1 MSAVTSVN
9 VMAVGVG
16 GQGIMRLSDIL
27 ADAAFAA
34 GFDVKKSEVHG
45 LSQRGGSVTSYIRW
59 GEKIHTPVI
68 MDGEAKFVVALEELE
83 ALRWAHVASPE
94 GLFLVNDF
102 RILPATVV
110 TGRVGYPENVD
121 EQLASYAAVERV
133 DATKFAEELGNVC
146 ASNTVLLGTL
156 SKHLDIAEGIWHATI
171 DKAFPEE
178 YRELNRQAFEA
189 GRKAQPQRTEK
200 I

>member
-68 MDGEAKFVVALEELE
+68 MDGEADFIVALEELE
-83 ALRWAHVASPE
+83 ALRWAHVASTD
-94 GLFLVNDF
+94 GMFLVNDF
-102 RILPATVV
+102 RVLPAPVV
-110 TGRVGYPENVD
+110 TGTASYPENLD
-121 EQLASYAAVERV
+121 EQLASYASVERI
-133 DATKFAEELGNVC
+133 E
-146 ASNTVLLGTL
+146 ASSSL
-156 SKHLDIAEGIWHATI
+156 STFTPSG
-171 DKAFPEE
+171 
-178 YRELNRQAFEA
+178 
-189 GRKAQPQRTEK
+189 
-200 I
+200 